1 MSEETIYVDCPL
13 CGGRLEVVKNTG
25 RVVNHWAKP
34 KTAAEGGDIVKEALK
49 KQAEDKKRLDQYFK
63 SAPDNLTKKKRELD
77 DLFEAEKKRI
87 HKEKDYERPENPFD
101 LD

>member
-1 MSEETIYVDCPL
+1 MSDETIYVDCPL

-25 RVVNHWAKP
+25 KVINHWAKP
-34 KTAAEGGDIVKEALK
+34 EIGGGGDIVKEALK
-49 KQAEDKKRLDQYFK
+49 KQAEEKLRLEEYFK
-63 SAPDNLTKKKRELD
+63 TAPDSLSKKSKKLD

-87 HKEKDYERPENPFD
+87 HKEKDYDRPDNPFD